1 MIIGLILYLFYTRWT
16 LQIIQID
23 KTWVFTV
30 TPPHPLSCP
39 QLPQIAS
46 KLCTLG
52 LWQVQCIKYHFMIN
66 LALLSD
72 NNFYD
77 TSYSLSQRVIAGST
91 SFSDNGSGRSNP
103 GVKVF
108 FLSCPPPSRERRLRR
123 SNKDTVLRST
133 HLKEKT
139 ENLAKKHNST
149 RILM

>member
-1 MIIGLILYLFYTRWT
+1 MFIGLILYLFYTRWT

-52 LWQVQCIKYHFMIN
+52 IWQIQCIKYHFIIN

-91 SFSDNGSGRSNP
+91 SFSDNSSGRSNP

-108 FLSCPPPSRERRLRR
+108 FFFILSTSFSGKATEKKQQGYG
-123 SNKDTVLRST
+123 S
-133 HLKEKT
+133 KENRFKRKNV
-139 ENLAKKHNST
+139 EFSEKA
-149 RILM
+149 